1 MINVGIIGVKGYAGE
16 ELLRILLKHPE
27 VKITYLSA
35 KLESYPKKI
44 KELFP
49 DLGIDLDCEELNLE
63 KAKNVC
69 DLVFLA
75 LPHGASLEIVARLN
89 NAGKKVIDLSADYRL
104 NDPEVYEKWYQKKH
118 THPDLLKKA
127 VYGLPELYRERI
139 KKTDSKIGTQS
150 PDLKSDLKSA
160 CLIANPGCYPT
171 SAILA
176 CAPVLKENLVEPD
189 TIIIDA
195 KSGIS
200 GGGRKFVQIYY
211 PENKNNF
218 KAYNI
223 AVHRHQP
230 EIEQELSKLQS
241 KSVKSKSLKV
251 TFVPHLLPVER
262 GILST
267 VYLTLKR
274 KVSEKQIRSIY
285 SGFYAREPFIRVLPE
300 GKFPELKNVVK
311 TNYCEINF
319 KLDEAAGRLVVVSA
333 IDNLVKGAAGQAVQN
348 MNLICGFNE
357 TEGLVQVS
365 VIKSR

>member
-1 MINVGIIGVKGYAGE
+1 MIRVGIIGVKGYAGE
-16 ELLRILLKHPE
+16 ELLKILLKHPE

-35 KLESYPKKI
+35 RLDKYPQKVN
-44 KELFP
+44 ELFP
-49 DLGIDLDCEELNLE
+49 EIEVITSGEKIKIEIEELNLE
-63 KAKNVC
+63 KVKKVC

-75 LPHGASLEIVARLN
+75 LPHGVSLEIVAQLV
-89 NAGKKVIDLSADYRL
+89 NAGKPVIDLSADYRL

-127 VYGLPELYRERI
+127 VYGLPELYRDELRA
-139 KKTDSKIGTQS
+139 KSKE
-150 PDLKSDLKSA
+150 LNKA
-160 CLIANPGCYPT
+160 CIIANPGCYPT

-189 TIIIDA
+189 SIIIDA

-200 GGGRKFVQIYY
+200 GGGKKFVRIYY

-223 AVHRHQP
+223 TAHRHQP

-241 KSVKSKSLKV
+241 KSLKSKSLKV

-267 VYLTLKR
+267 IYLTVNSKQLTVNSKT
-274 KVSEKQIRSIY
+274 EKKIREIY
-285 SGFYAREPFIRVLPE
+285 KNFYADEPFVRILPE
-300 GKFPELKNVVK
+300 GKFPELKNVVT

-348 MNLICGFNE
+348 MNLLYGYE
-357 TEGLVQVS
+357 EKTGLV
-365 VIKSR
+365 